1 MEEKQLSL
9 EDIQSAQYAL
19 LCDAVDFFDSN
30 HIGYFLCGGTL
41 LGAIRHN
48 GFIPWD
54 DDVDIFVPRDDYE
67 QLKKLIAAG
76 AYKHDFY
83 QFRLPG
89 QKGYGQPFI
98 KMYDT
103 RIRLEDKTVSDEYAM
118 DLNIDVFPFDHMPDN
133 EYLHKSHFLWNRVQ
147 RGVLVTKLLKTG
159 LARSK
164 PEQMIANFLGMLWG
178 KCENIS
184 KKIDQAAVK
193 MNDKYRNSHYCG
205 NGPWPENMKDY
216 YRVEWIYPYKKHVF
230 VDREMNVPNNSHAF
244 LTNFYGDYMT
254 PPPEDKRARH
264 FFTAFWK

>member
-54 DDVDIFVPRDDYE
+54 DDVDIFVPRKDYE
-67 QLKKLIAAG
+67 ELKKLIAAG

-118 DLNIDVFPFDHMPDN
+118 DLNIDIFPFDHMPDSRL
-133 EYLHKSHFLWNRVQ
+133 LHKVYLLWNYVQ
-147 RGVLVTKLLKTG
+147 RAALVTKLLKTG
-159 LARSK
+159 LPRSK
-164 PEQMIANFLGMLWG
+164 PEQIIAGFLAMMWG
-178 KCENIS
+178 RCEDIS
-184 KKIDQAAVK
+184 RRIDRTSIK
-193 MNDKYRNSHYCG
+193 MDKKYRNSHYG
-205 NGPWPENMKDY
+205 GTGTWLENMDDY
-216 YRVEWIYPYKKHVF
+216 YPVESVYPYKKHIF
-230 VDREMNVPNNSHAF
+230 VDREMNVPNDSDAF
-244 LTNFYGDYMT
+244 LKSYYGDYMT
-254 PPPEDKRARH
+254 IPPEDSRARH
-264 FFTAFWK
+264 FFTAYWK